1 MSVWLIAALAI
12 GAWML
17 LRSKETP
24 ANAAGDGSKAATPL
38 PSPVPK
44 LKVPTPEM
52 AFSALQTVRA
62 RLVASGYPT
71 ADVEAKV
78 APLSQMLLASPSSD
92 ETVAP

>member
-1 MSVWLIAALAI
+1 MSVWMIAALAI
-12 GAWML
+12 GAWLL
-17 LRSKETP
+17 LRSKDATP
-24 ANAAGDGSKAATPL
+24 AATGDGKTATPL

-78 APLSQMLLASPSSD
+78 APLSQMLLASPPSD
-92 ETVAP
+92 EPAAP